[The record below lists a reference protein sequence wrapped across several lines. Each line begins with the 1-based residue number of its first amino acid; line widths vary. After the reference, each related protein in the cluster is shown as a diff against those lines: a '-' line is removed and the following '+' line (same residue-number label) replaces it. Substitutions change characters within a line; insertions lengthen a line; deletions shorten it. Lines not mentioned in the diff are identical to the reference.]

1 MHGGFQRIL
10 RTLRAFTRNSLTFEG
25 EIPPHCPGLN
35 NFHAMTEIGLPVL
48 CIYFRT
54 MWNLCAFL
62 CVPERNFC
70 VKWEKTSRTSLTPFL
85 TRLAAMKFS
94 LDKAACKV
102 TRRMYTRLRWFCR
115 RRRFSGK
122 PALELTGR
130 GNASEY
136 SMARACHRCFPS
148 CGAARLGLDTSP
160 CARSITVENK

>member
-62 CVPERNFC
+62 AYRSEISVSN
-70 VKWEKTSRTSLTPFL
+70 
-85 TRLAAMKFS
+85 
-94 LDKAACKV
+94 
-102 TRRMYTRLRWFCR
+102 
-115 RRRFSGK
+115 GK
-122 PALELTGR
+122 KRPG
-130 GNASEY
+130 
-136 SMARACHRCFPS
+136 P
-148 CGAARLGLDTSP
+148 P
-160 CARSITVENK
+160 